1 MKDLVFLKSNQ
12 PVTTSLIIADGTGN
26 EHRSIIRLI
35 QNYQPQFERWGK
47 VKFADVDLK
56 SATNFIEGA
65 QDNNRRLS
73 NDGRGKPTTIA
84 YLNEQQATFLITL
97 LRNNDVVL
105 EFKSELVDRFYKM
118 REILLNQQN
127 EQWRELRAATKIS
140 FKELTPVIRVLHEW
154 ATAHGC
160 KVSEKVFFMNF
171 FKLINKTLGINP
183 NSRDTLAA
191 WQLYEVDKLQFIA
204 RTIITGLLTQG
215 ADYHLPYRNCKD
227 AFETYARLSFINQR
241 LLNQ

>member
-26 EHRSIIRLI
+26 QHESIIRLI
-35 QNYQPQFERWGK
+35 NEHKAHFERWGQ
-47 VKFADVDLK
+47 VRFSDLK
-56 SATNFIEGA
+56 SGNSQG
-65 QDNNRRLS
+65 
-73 NDGRGKPTTIA
+73 GRPTKVA

-127 EQWRELRAATKIS
+127 EQWRELRNATKIS
-140 FKELTPVIRVLHEW
+140 FKDLTPVIRELHEW

-227 AFETYARLSFINQR
+227 AFETYARLSYINQR

>member
-26 EHRSIIRLI
+26 EHKSIIRLI
-35 QNYQPQFERWGK
+35 NEHKAHFERWGK
-47 VKFADVDLK
+47 IYFSDFKSLNKNDDL
-56 SATNFIEGA
+56 
-65 QDNNRRLS
+65 R
-73 NDGRGKPTTIA
+73 GRPTKVA

-118 REILLNQQN
+118 REILLNRQN
-127 EQWRELRAATKIS
+127 EQWRELRNATKIS
-140 FKELTPVIRVLHEW
+140 FKDLTPVIRELHEW

-227 AFETYARLSFINQR
+227 AFETYARLSYINQR

>member
-1 MKDLVFLKSNQ
+1 MKDLVFLKNKQ
-12 PVTTSLIIADGTGN
+12 ALTTSLKVAEYFDK
-26 EHRSIIRLI
+26 EHKHVVRDIRTLI
-35 QNYQPQFERWGK
+35 QQMASQSQSPKLVDGVTTPTAQMFVESSYQAESGGRRYPMFYMNRDGFSLLAMGFTGAKALQFK
-47 VKFADVDLK
+47 LAY
-56 SATNFIEGA
+56 IEA
-65 QDNNRRLS
+65 FN
-73 NDGRGKPTTIA
+73 A
-84 YLNEQQATFLITL
+84 MEQQ
-97 LRNNDVVL
+97 
-105 EFKSELVDRFYKM
+105 
-118 REILLNQQN
+118 LLNWQN
-127 EQWRELRAATKIS
+127 EQWRELRNATKIS
-140 FKELTPVIRVLHEW
+140 FKDLTPVIRELHEW

-227 AFETYARLSFINQR
+227 AFETYARLSYINQR